1 MRFALAD
8 EDELAS
14 WISAQIT
21 GDPDAFR
28 KDQAIVGQS
37 YPPKVL
43 DQGTLLAHHNP
54 TLEDITNA
62 REEQVRKG
70 GAIGEGWGEPSGEEL
85 RKIQQMIDDGILN
98 PTDLDVID
106 PNIQQNVPVPIPVIP
121 YNQGFDPNAT
131 GSGMAGEQIE
141 TLAEYASKNAL
152 MQQQE
157 AQFNEQRRRARE
169 ARLGI
174 DERIFPK
181 SYLGGGF

>member
-21 GDPDAFR
+21 GDPDAF
-28 KDQAIVGQS
+28 KNDQAIVGQS

-43 DQGTLLAHHNP
+43 KDGTLLAHHNP

-62 REEQVRKG
+62 REEQVRQG

-85 RKIQQMIDDGILN
+85 RKIQQMIDDGVLN
-98 PTDLDVID
+98 PTDSDVID

-121 YNQGFDPNAT
+121 YDQGFNPL
-131 GSGMAGEQIE
+131 I
-141 TLAEYASKNAL
+141 
-152 MQQQE
+152 
-157 AQFNEQRRRARE
+157 
-169 ARLGI
+169 
-174 DERIFPK
+174 PP
-181 SYLGGGF
+181 GGPGYNNI